1 MIHPGTRILM
11 YHYVRP
17 ADAPVRVGAGSVDL
31 ETFGAQL
38 DHLVRTGTPISWQ
51 DVISDRPSPSDGFLL
66 TFDDGHDDHHRYV
79 LPMLLER
86 GKVVPLMGTHI
97 LLLAAAL
104 VAASGLTPSTP
115 TSIGGVSDGRGSV
128 TVKITAPG

>member
-1 MIHPGTRILM
+1 MEFLEKPFSKQLLLEHIHEALKRVIG
-11 YHYVRP
+11 V
-17 ADAPVRVGAGSVDL
+17 PVVPV
-31 ETFGAQL
+31 
-38 DHLVRTGTPISWQ
+38 
-51 DVISDRPSPSDGFLL
+51 
-66 TFDDGHDDHHRYV
+66 
-79 LPMLLER
+79 PMLLER